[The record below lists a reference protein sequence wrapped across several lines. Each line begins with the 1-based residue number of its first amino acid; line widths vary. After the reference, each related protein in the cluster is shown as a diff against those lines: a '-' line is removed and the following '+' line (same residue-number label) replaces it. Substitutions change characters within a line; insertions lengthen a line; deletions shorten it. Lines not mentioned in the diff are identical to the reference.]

1 MPALGTLHSF
11 LIATFIFEYDRKN
24 ERKVLVERD
33 IEGAAQNVLNWVS
46 EYVFLSERVAWSNLS
61 ILLHIF

>member
-33 IEGAAQNVLNWVS
+33 IEGAAQNVLNCVS
-46 EYVFLSERVAWSNLS
+46 EYVFLSAPGP
-61 ILLHIF
+61 